1 LGGERLHQRDPHHIL
16 RRGNYVTITIVG
28 GLGRL
33 EAVMT
38 IAAKAQRELPRKII
52 VPTDFS
58 PGSTSAMA
66 CALALAGTD
75 KKKVTAVHA
84 VDPFEYNFGP
94 RDLRYLKKKEV
105 WARAQEAM
113 SDWLKANK
121 FTGCAVSV
129 IEGEAGPAIARFID
143 QKNIDLTVLGTSA
156 RRHAARLLLGSV
168 AEEIFRKADC
178 LVLVLGPKMRAR
190 RRQQLERLAFAT
202 ALEPHSLAALPR
214 LSQLA
219 RKFDAKISVVR
230 AVPDIRSR
238 TERIRIAG
246 ETRLKIEA
254 AVDPDLRKRI
264 RNIHVEFGHPL
275 KIITGF
281 AKRSRADA
289 IVMGIRSGGEWDR
302 ATTHIPWAF
311 AHRVIA
317 NARCPVLT
325 IRG

>member
-1 LGGERLHQRDPHHIL
+1 MK
-16 RRGNYVTITIVG
+16 T
-28 GLGRL
+28 
-33 EAVMT
+33 AV
-38 IAAKAQRELPRKII
+38 KSRRELPRKIA

-94 RDLRYLKKKEV
+94 KGLRYLKKKKEV

-129 IEGEAGPAIARFID
+129 IEGEAGPAIAQFID
-143 QKNIDLTVLGTSA
+143 QKSIDLTVLGTSA

-168 AEEIFRKADC
+168 AEEIFRKANC
-178 LVLVLGPKMRAR
+178 LVLVLGPKMRI
-190 RRQQLERLAFAT
+190 RRQQQLKRLAFAT
-202 ALEPHSLAALPR
+202 ALEPHSLAALSR

-230 AVPDIRSR
+230 AVSPDIRSR
-238 TERIRIAG
+238 TERIRITG

-264 RNIHVEFGHPL
+264 QKIHVEFGHPV

-281 AKRSRADA
+281 ANRSKADA

-317 NARCPVLT
+317 NAKCPVLT

>member
-1 LGGERLHQRDPHHIL
+1 MKI
-16 RRGNYVTITIVG
+16 
-28 GLGRL
+28 
-33 EAVMT
+33 AVN
-38 IAAKAQRELPRKII
+38 ARRELPRKVA

-58 PGSTSAMA
+58 PGSTSAMT

-75 KKKVTAVHA
+75 KEKVTAVHA

-94 RDLRYLKKKEV
+94 KDLRNLEKKEA

-121 FTGCAVSV
+121 FTGCAASI
-129 IEGEAGPAIARFID
+129 IEGEAGPAIAQFID
-143 QKNIDLTVLGTSA
+143 RKSIDLAVLGTSA

-168 AEEIFRKADC
+168 AEEIFRKANC
-178 LVLVLGPKMRAR
+178 LVLVLGPKMQAH
-190 RRQQLERLAFAT
+190 RRQQLNRLAFAT
-202 ALEPHSLAALPR
+202 SLEPHSLAALAR

-230 AVPDIRSR
+230 AVSPNIRSR

-246 ETRLKIEA
+246 ETKLKIEA
-254 AVDPDLRKRI
+254 SVDPDLRKRI
-264 RNIHVEFGHPL
+264 QKIHVGFGHPL

-281 AKRSRADA
+281 ANRSKADA

-317 NARCPVLT
+317 NAKCPVLT